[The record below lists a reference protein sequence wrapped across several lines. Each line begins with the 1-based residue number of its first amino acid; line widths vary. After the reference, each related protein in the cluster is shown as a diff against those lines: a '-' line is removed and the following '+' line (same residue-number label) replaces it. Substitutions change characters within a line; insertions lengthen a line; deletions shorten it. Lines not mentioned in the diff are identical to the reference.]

1 MNRMTFLL
9 ASATLS
15 AGCTPSTVGAQDAA
29 KAGAPFTITQMG
41 TFNEP
46 WAMAFLPDGRALITE
61 KRGVLKL
68 RQVNGSLSDVAGIPK
83 VAYKGQGG
91 LGDVIIH
98 PDFAKNGLIYFSF
111 AEAGQGGYGAAVARA
126 KLDVASDKPAL
137 RDLQVIWRQYPKVS
151 DNGHFGHRLAFGP
164 DGMLYISSGE
174 RQKFDPAQRQRE
186 NLGKIVRID
195 PERGFAAPDNP
206 LDNDAV
212 KRELSMHV
220 VRDYEGARAQTQIWS
235 LGHRNPLG
243 IAFDKDGRLWEIE
256 MGPKGGDEVNLIK
269 RGANYG
275 WPKASNGSHYDGR
288 DIPDHVAGDG
298 FEAPKVWWNP
308 SISPG
313 SLMIYSGNVF
323 PQWKGD
329 AFIGALG
336 AESLIRVHLDGDAAT
351 KGDEWPMGARIREV
365 EQGPDGAIWVL
376 EDGDKGRLLKLTP
389 DQ

>member
-1 MNRMTFLL
+1 MNRFTLLL
-9 ASATLS
+9 ASATFA
-15 AGCTPSTVGAQDAA
+15 AGCSPSTVGAQNTGDAN
-29 KAGAPFTITQMG
+29 APFTTTVMG
-41 TFNEP
+41 QFNEP
-46 WAMAFLPDGRALITE
+46 WAMAFLPDGSALITE

-68 RQVNGSLSDVAGIPK
+68 RQANGALLEVSGIPK

-98 PDFAKNGLIYFSF
+98 PDFAKNGLIYLSF
-111 AEAGQGGYGAAVARA
+111 VEAGQGGFGAAVARA
-126 KLDVASDKPAL
+126 KLDTSTDKPVL
-137 RDLQVIWRQYPKVS
+137 NDMKVIWRQYPKVS
-151 DNGHFGHRLAFGP
+151 DHGHFGHRLAFGP
-164 DGMLYISSGE
+164 DDMLYISSGE
-174 RQKFDPAQRQRE
+174 RQKFDPAQDMAQ
-186 NLGKIVRID
+186 NLGKIIRLTDEGQIPD
-195 PERGFAAPDNP
+195 DNP
-206 LDNDAV
+206 NKAASSV
-212 KRELSMHV
+212 T
-220 VRDYEGARAQTQIWS
+220 AQIWS

-269 RGANYG
+269 SSANYG

-288 DIPDHVAGDG
+288 NIPDHVAGDG

-313 SLMIYSGNVF
+313 SLMIYSGDLF

-365 EQGPDGAIWVL
+365 KQGPNGVIWVL

-389 DQ
+389 GK